1 MAIQQPKKGSKRS
14 RARRPGAASKGKS
27 RSKQVSPANK
37 ANSSGASHP
46 GANHPRKP
54 LPAWNEVEIDEQREN
69 AGRPD
74 PAFLPEEGYT
84 DDDLAEELGEEFVL
98 TATSGEQAAEDLRNQ
113 DVPEEVGG
121 PFVETSGRT
130 EFARGEDGSN
140 PQDAEAA
147 AFPTA
152 SSLDEPITPE
162 DEMDSGDEEEEDA
175 GAPQAGSQQP
185 DGRTETARMPNA
197 SRRSGPPTPG
207 GRKS

>member
-14 RARRPGAASKGKS
+14 RARRPGGASKGKS
-27 RSKQVSPANK
+27 QSKQVSPANK
-37 ANSSGASHP
+37 ANSSGASQA
-46 GANHPRKP
+46 GANHRRKP

-130 EFARGEDGSN
+130 EFARGEDPSN
-140 PQDAEAA
+140 PEDAEPA

-152 SSLDEPITPE
+152 SSLDEPMTPEDEE
-162 DEMDSGDEEEEDA
+162 DEMDSGEAEDT
-175 GAPQAGSQQP
+175 GASQVGSQQP
-185 DGRTETARMPNA
+185 AGRN
-197 SRRSGPPTPG
+197 G